1 MSVSKLGV
9 HKTMSGSGVYQ
20 CSNEESGMEVEVSST
35 QRELGSERVDVLRQ
49 TASIVAQEG
58 ITQSSG
64 CAEARGLLSLFLVVP
79 PFLFP

>member
-1 MSVSKLGV
+1 MDLESINTVV
-9 HKTMSGSGVYQ
+9 T
-20 CSNEESGMEVEVSST
+20 ESGTEVEVSST
-35 QRELGSERVDVLRQ
+35 WRELGSKEVDALRW

-64 CAEARGLLSLFLVVP
+64 CVEAGGLLSLFLVVP